1 MLAACGR
8 QAPPTARRGRRER
21 GDVDDLVAFLR
32 ARLDEEAE
40 EARDVVRDLNVHVD
54 RQAGV
59 YPPTKII
66 SHGVTP

>member
-1 MLAACGR
+1 M
-8 QAPPTARRGRRER
+8 
-21 GDVDDLVAFLR
+21 DDLVAFLR

-40 EARDVVRDLNVHVD
+40 EARARLQLAGVDAARDVVRDLNVHVD